1 MMRERDRLKKKF
13 YKSRNTADW
22 ENYRQK
28 RNKVVSMRRKAVQL
42 HFKKLCDEK
51 QNNQREFWSTIKP
64 YINSRKSVKN
74 NGRIILK
81 ENDKLITDSE
91 AVLETL
97 NKYFTSIT
105 LTGTSMARPT
115 PDTSRITNYRGNVP
129 TLSLKKTNH
138 REVKLYWLISKKTR
152 RLDATLSPTSV
163 KTIR

>member
-51 QNNQREFWSTIKP
+51 QNNQREFWSTVKP

-138 REVKLYWLISKKTR
+138 REVKVILVNIKENKATGGDLIPR
-152 RLDATLSPTSV
+152 ER
-163 KTIR
+163 